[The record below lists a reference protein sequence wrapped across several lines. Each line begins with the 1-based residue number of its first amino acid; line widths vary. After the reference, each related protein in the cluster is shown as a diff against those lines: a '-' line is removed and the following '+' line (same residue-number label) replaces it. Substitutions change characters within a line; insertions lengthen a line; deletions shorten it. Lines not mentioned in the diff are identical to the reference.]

1 MNWDG
6 EHIDGM
12 SNNDAML
19 LTDLRPSQAKP
30 NAGCPCVAHAI
41 ARAVDHVAAPGA
53 KGCRPNHVRSAA
65 DGVPVARQ
73 EAGLVPA
80 GGCGPPNSHERDWRL

>member
-12 SNNDAML
+12 SNDDAMV

-30 NAGCPCVAHAI
+30 PNAGCPCVAPPHETPVVVRRALPGF
-41 ARAVDHVAAPGA
+41 AR
-53 KGCRPNHVRSAA
+53 
-65 DGVPVARQ
+65 
-73 EAGLVPA
+73 
-80 GGCGPPNSHERDWRL
+80 